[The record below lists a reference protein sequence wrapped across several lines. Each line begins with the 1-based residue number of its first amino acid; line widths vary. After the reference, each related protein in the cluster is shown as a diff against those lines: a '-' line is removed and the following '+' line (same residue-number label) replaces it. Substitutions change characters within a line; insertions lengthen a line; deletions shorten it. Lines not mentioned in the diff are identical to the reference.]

1 MFETYAL
8 LWKIVR
14 LPLMPTMIAVL
25 LTSKVGFSAADS
37 VTSLKLVEQG
47 VPKDKLSM
55 LAIPLIPLQGSKK
68 SATIKEYY
76 TTPQCFISAPF

>member
-1 MFETYAL
+1 M

-14 LPLMPTMIAVL
+14 LPLMPTMVAVL

-55 LAIPLIPLQGSKK
+55 LAIPLIPLQVSDKVSTK
-68 SATIKEYY
+68 RQNELFSEVRKV
-76 TTPQCFISAPF
+76 F